1 MITLLGDDM
10 TWCEFG
16 SLLSDSPLFMQS
28 YHICYVSL
36 ARTWYSF
43 RLARFSNPCLNPL
56 TTGTWYVNIHLTC
69 KRTWSRGLL
78 CLHYSRYTAV
88 KRCVPFT
95 GCGLYC
101 RRLLSRCKEHHRGN
115 KEVRPL
121 LQRFLDK
128 NTATL
133 CINVDRKHSTDVSKS
148 TSGLPHMTSEGER
161 RYKKG
166 VCALTNRN
174 EQRCIMLECSRL
186 GDLSVNTGRGWKYWD
201 FSYWGPYIKDVRTGR
216 GGGG

>member
-1 MITLLGDDM
+1 
-10 TWCEFG
+10 
-16 SLLSDSPLFMQS
+16 MQS

-186 GDLSVNTGRGWKYWD
+186 DDLSVNTGRGWKFWD
-201 FSYWGPYIKDVRTGR
+201 FSYWTSWAS
-216 GGGG
+216 